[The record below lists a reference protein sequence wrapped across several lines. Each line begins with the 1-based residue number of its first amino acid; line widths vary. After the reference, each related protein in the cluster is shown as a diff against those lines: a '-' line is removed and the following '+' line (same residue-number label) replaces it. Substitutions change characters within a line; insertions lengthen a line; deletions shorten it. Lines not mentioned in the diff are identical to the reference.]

1 MTSASGAESVETS
14 VGRNP
19 VKPGADRRPDFE
31 CTDVLPG
38 GQERL
43 LDGVLSVLGR
53 AEDTVA
59 VQLQLT
65 PVPLDQLGKSICVAG
80 LCPGDKISVDES
92 PPIRV
97 ATAIPR
103 VRLPV

>member
-1 MTSASGAESVETS
+1 M
-14 VGRNP
+14 
-19 VKPGADRRPDFE
+19 
-31 CTDVLPG
+31 LPG

-53 AEDTVA
+53 TEDTVT

-65 PVPLDQLGKSICVAG
+65 TVPLDQLGEGIGVTG
-80 LCPGDKISVDES
+80 LRPGDQIGVDDNPFPPDLDLRSIS
-92 PPIRV
+92 
-97 ATAIPR
+97 